1 MLNVAFVGKGGAGKS
16 TIAGTMAR
24 MLARRGEPVLTI
36 DSDPMPGL
44 SVALGLGTPEAGLP
58 DDATVA
64 EVDGERTTYRLRMT
78 PAESIDAYAATGA
91 DGVRYLQFG
100 KLHGHVKS
108 LGRSQAAFR
117 QIIADLPRE
126 QWHVIGDLPGGTRQP
141 FFGWGDYADTFVI
154 VVEPNAKGLLSAR
167 RLARLAP
174 KGEKRR
180 IVVVVNK
187 AREGDAELVAAR
199 TGLEVIAAVPAKE
212 HFRDADRAGVA
223 PLDHLGVVAD
233 DPGLDAVR
241 SVLDNLLGKVVVQ

>member
-1 MLNVAFVGKGGAGKS
+1 VLNVAFVGKGGAGKS
-16 TIAGTMAR
+16 TIAGTIAR

-64 EVDGERTTYRLRMT
+64 HVEGDRTTYRLRMT
-78 PAESIDAYAATGA
+78 PAESIEAYAATGA

-100 KLHGHVKS
+100 KLHGHVS

-117 QIIADLPRE
+117 HIIADLPRD

-141 FFGWGDYADTFVI
+141 FFGWGDYAATFVI
-154 VVEPNAKGLLSAR
+154 VVEPTAKGLLSAR

-187 AREGDAELVAAR
+187 AREGDAELVGAR
-199 TGLEVIAAVPAKE
+199 TGLEVIGAVPAKE

-223 PLDHLGVVAD
+223 PLDHLGDVAA
-233 DPGLDAVR
+233 DPELDAVR